1 MAQASSRKSLRIRAL
16 WQAHIDA
23 QMISGLSQAGYCRQ
37 HGISA
42 GSFSAWKQKLN
53 SVTTESRQSGQA
65 LKSGVPPKKQTVIPV
80 IVKNELRDVNT
91 PSFEAESPSDQIKLK
106 ATLPNGIALE
116 LTVLSESAFTRVLS
130 QLGQWPC

>member
-1 MAQASSRKSLRIRAL
+1 MAQASSRKSLRIRAQ

-53 SVTTESRQSGQA
+53 SVTTESRQSG
-65 LKSGVPPKKQTVIPV
+65 
-80 IVKNELRDVNT
+80 
-91 PSFEAESPSDQIKLK
+91 
-106 ATLPNGIALE
+106 
-116 LTVLSESAFTRVLS
+116 
-130 QLGQWPC
+130 

>member
-1 MAQASSRKSLRIRAL
+1 MAQASPRKSLRIRAQ

-23 QMISGLSQAGYCRQ
+23 QMVSVLSQAAYCRQ

-65 LKSGVPPKKQTVIPV
+65 LKSVAAPKKPTVIPV
-80 IVKNELRDVNT
+80 IVKNEPKQFSA
-91 PSFEAESPSDQIKLK
+91 PSSEVESTSDEITLK
-106 ATLPNGIALE
+106 ATLPNGITVE
-116 LTVLSESAFTRVLS
+116 LTVLSGNAFTRVMS
-130 QLGQWPC
+130 QLGQWSC

>member
-1 MAQASSRKSLRIRAL
+1 MSQASPRKSLRIRAQ

-23 QMISGLSQAGYCRQ
+23 QTISGLSQAVYCRQ

-53 SVTTESRQSGQA
+53 SVTTGSRRSEQVLSSVA
-65 LKSGVPPKKQTVIPV
+65 ASKKPTVIPV
-80 IVKNELRDVNT
+80 IVKKEPRQVNT
-91 PSFEAESPSDQIKLK
+91 PSSEAESTPDEITLK

-116 LTVLSESAFTRVLS
+116 LIVLSGNAFTRVLS
-130 QLGQWPC
+130 QLGQWSC